1 MLYRNII
8 FTNAPFIKAFR
19 YRDVFQL
26 VPFFYSSQAP
36 ISVYASHF
44 PAFLEYEVE
53 NEVAEILNCEEEF
66 RKKGI
71 AEDALALV
79 RKIPSQTRVRKEII
93 HLLSSLT
100 NFHFFE
106 YGAEHNCWGIQAPM
120 KNVDSLNEEELEKL
134 NNQTSH
140 WTIRSYVYP
149 GLSQDLNIS
158 GFSPCKEYCEPC
170 DNSRAYF
177 TVNLNIANNPEI
189 KFPPY
194 LEYVFDRY
202 FSLAEDEKETVRQC
216 VGLLYEGI
224 ELFASKRSVSLLSIV
239 SSIEGMAKLD
249 LQKYGNGEQLRPT
262 MRFLRYLKTF
272 VAGKSEEKFRL
283 YYEKRCEITHEGVLF
298 LSDIDLYGDIQKQNE
313 DWLLRLEILQAAR
326 IALYDWLRQ

>member
-1 MLYRNII
+1 MLNRNII
-8 FTNAPFIKAFR
+8 FTNAPLLKAFR

-26 VPFFYSSQAP
+26 VPIFYSSQAP
-36 ISVYASHF
+36 ISAYAGHF

-53 NEVAEILNCEEEF
+53 NEADEVIGCEEEF
-66 RKKGI
+66 RKKGMS
-71 AEDALALV
+71 EEALSLG
-79 RKIPSQTRVRKEII
+79 RKIPRQSRVRKEIL

-106 YGAEHNCWGIQAPM
+106 YDAEHNCWGIQAPM

-149 GLSQDLNIS
+149 GHSQDLNIP
-158 GFSPCKEYCEPC
+158 GFTPCKEYYEPC
-170 DNSRAYF
+170 DNSRTYF
-177 TVNLNIANNPEI
+177 TVNPNIANNPEI

-194 LEYVFDRY
+194 LEYAFDRY
-202 FSLAEDEKETVRQC
+202 FSLDEDERETVRQC
-216 VGLLYEGI
+216 IGLLYEGI
-224 ELFASKRSVSLLSIV
+224 ELFDSRRSVSLLSIV

-249 LQKYGNGEQLRPT
+249 LQKYGNGEQLGPT
-262 MRFLRYLKTF
+262 KRFLRYLKAF
-272 VAGKSEEKFRL
+272 VAGKSEEKFRR

-326 IALYDWLRQ
+326 IALYNWLRQ